1 MKKLLIVHH
10 EEEKKLRITLLFS
23 WIVFIIIAI
32 QLDLTSKYR
41 IGGCSFSKYKGEIG
55 CFKDNGGIVINP
67 KHRGVPFF
75 LFVWDFLLW
84 AIFLNVV
91 SGVKLGETVWD
102 LEHVFY
108 DLVHLFTLFQ
118 LVWVFTPIFLVV
130 FWHFILVGS
139 YLGFYMLYFNFCF
152 PTIC

>member
-1 MKKLLIVHH
+1 MIL
-10 EEEKKLRITLLFS
+10 
-23 WIVFIIIAI
+23 
-32 QLDLTSKYR
+32 LDLTSKYR
-41 IGGCSFSKYKGEIG
+41 IGGCSFSKYKQEIG
-55 CFKDNGGIVINP
+55 CFKDKGGIVINP

-118 LVWVFTPIFLVV
+118 LVWVFTPIFSVV
-130 FWHFILVGS
+130 F
-139 YLGFYMLYFNFCF
+139 
-152 PTIC
+152 